1 VPSACRDE
9 GELGIDLGVEGG
21 VSMKAQRR
29 RGLVSWIVALTF
41 LLVSP
46 VAFSGDKKEK
56 PPKSPDPYGTA
67 ERQTPPALAAA
78 DLAYKVV
85 VFDAIDIPDELK
97 EKNAKYVDETVK
109 QAITRLR
116 ATNAFASVDRKTD
129 AAPEEPYMLVKCVVV
144 DHRIVGGGSR
154 FMLGAMAGKSHVTY
168 QVKLLDGKSGDL
180 LNDTRL
186 STANNAFAAAWVG
199 NDKKLVPYIGNIIAD
214 YVALRA
220 RADKGLSVIPEGW
233 PPAKEKEK

>member
-1 VPSACRDE
+1 
-9 GELGIDLGVEGG
+9 
-21 VSMKAQRR
+21 MKTLR
-29 RGLVSWIVALTF
+29 RGALGSGLVALAF
-41 LLVSP
+41 LFIAP
-46 VAFSGDKKEK
+46 AARPGDKKEK

-67 ERQTPPALAAA
+67 ERQTPPALAPA
-78 DLAYKVV
+78 DVAYKVV

-97 EKNAKYVDETVK
+97 EKNAKYVDETET
-109 QAITRLR
+109 QALNRLR
-116 ATNAFASVDRKTD
+116 ATKAFTSVDKKSDTV
-129 AAPEEPYMLVKCVVV
+129 PEEPYMLVKCSVV

-168 QVKLLDGKSGDL
+168 QVKLVDGKSGDL
-180 LNDTRL
+180 LSDTKL

-220 RADKGLSVIPEGW
+220 RADKGLNVIPEGW
-233 PPAKEKEK
+233 PPAKEKK